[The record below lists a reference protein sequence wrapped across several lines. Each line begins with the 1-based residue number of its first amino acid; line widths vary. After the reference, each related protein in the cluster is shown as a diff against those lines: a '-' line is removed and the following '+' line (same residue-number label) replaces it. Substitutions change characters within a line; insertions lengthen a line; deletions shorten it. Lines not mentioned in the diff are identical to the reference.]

1 MRKKANSD
9 GNSTTRQHR
18 FVPFAGYRRLPAAF
32 PKNREGELAS
42 HSNTKHE
49 TGRFCQNRQPP
60 QIPNECLLKSAVCL
74 LKSAAYLLKPA
85 ACLLKPAACLLKS
98 AACLQKISKAN
109 QTMEPATAH
118 QTTENQFGRKVL
130 HAIRWVG
137 RDDFVAVFHDQ
148 PKITAFLVV
157 ISFSFLP
164 THIANA
170 LV

>member
-18 FVPFAGYRRLPAAF
+18 FVSFAGYRRLPATF

-74 LKSAAYLLKPA
+74 LKSAA
-85 ACLLKPAACLLKS
+85 CLL
-98 AACLQKISKAN
+98 KISKAN